1 MPLGACGLWPQLIN
15 FPAHKCSPPRKKSCM
30 KPCCS
35 SDPIIPHV
43 SYSECSSVVL
53 ILSSGLC
60 CRLIR
65 PLPDTL
71 HTPSHIHP
79 TLPHTYTPHSLI
91 HTHHTP
97 SHIHPTIPH
106 TYTPHILTHTPHSL
120 THTPALP
127 HHATHTPSHRAQT
140 HSVLYYPQVSCVC
153 PYLSS

>member
-1 MPLGACGLWPQLIN
+1 MAAADQLSCTQM
-15 FPAHKCSPPRKKSCM
+15 FPPRKKSCM

-60 CRLIR
+60 CRIIR

-79 TLPHTYTPHSLI
+79 TLPHTYTPHSLT
-91 HTHHTP
+91 HTPHTP
-97 SHIHPTIPH
+97 SYIHPTLPH
-106 TYTPHILTHTPHSL
+106 TYTPHSL
-120 THTPALP
+120 THTS
-127 HHATHTPSHRAQT
+127 HTPSHRVQT
-140 HSVLYYPQVSCVC
+140 LSVLYYPQVSCIC